1 MNFLIENDIFI
12 DSLTENNLTPLMI
25 SAQTNSTYTLNF
37 LLDHGAEINKVNTEN
52 ALIMA
57 VKNNCINT
65 GEILINRGID
75 INYQDSSKWTALNFA
90 IRMKSFDFVYILL
103 KNGADVSLDDRYGM
117 IPLHWASKF
126 GLCDIVRILIDY
138 KSDINKRSLE
148 VFFLN
153 LEFFIYN
160 LDIFVISCR
169 VWKL

>member
-1 MNFLIENDIFI
+1 
-12 DSLTENNLTPLMI
+12 
-25 SAQTNSTYTLNF
+25 
-37 LLDHGAEINKVNTEN
+37 
-52 ALIMA
+52 
-57 VKNNCINT
+57 
-65 GEILINRGID
+65 
-75 INYQDSSKWTALNFA
+75 
-90 IRMKSFDFVYILL
+90 MKSFDFVYILL